1 MLEKLQIIQQR
12 FDEVSDL
19 IIQPDIISDQKRYVQ
34 LNKEYKDLSKLMEKG
49 KVYQSL
55 LSNQEEDTSGIKIFV
70 SEPGTPRAE
79 TCIAYAKDDEDFSD
93 YRIIEEFKFTLYLEE
108 KSIDFLKDAEVDYS
122 PDKFG
127 GTLTIKAPN
136 AKLPQISEDA
146 SIEDKINYVL
156 YSEINPGLASHGG
169 EVSLIEV
176 VNEETAILQFGGG
189 CQGCGMVDLT
199 LKDGVEK
206 TLLEQV
212 EGLKNVKDV
221 TDHSYR
227 ENAYYK

>member
-1 MLEKLQIIQQR
+1 MEEMSITPSAETYLQ
-12 FDEVSDL
+12 D
-19 IIQPDIISDQKRYVQ
+19 
-34 LNKEYKDLSKLMEKG
+34 
-49 KVYQSL
+49 L
-55 LSNQEEDTSGIKIFV
+55 LSSQEDGTRGIKIFV

-79 TCIAYAKDDEDFSD
+79 TCIAYAKDDEDLSKFRLINEFEFSL
-93 YRIIEEFKFTLYLEE
+93 FLEE
-108 KSIDFLKDAEVDYS
+108 NSINFLLDAEVDYS

-136 AKLPQISEDA
+136 AKLPQISENA
-146 SIEDKINYVL
+146 TIEDKINYVL
-156 YSEINPGLASHGG
+156 YSEVNPGLASHGG

-176 VNEETAILQFGGG
+176 LDGEKAILQFGGG

-212 EGLKNVKDV
+212 DGLKSVQDV

-227 ENAYYK
+227 DNAYYK

>member
-1 MLEKLQIIQQR
+1 MDEMTITPSAQDYL
-12 FDEVSDL
+12 FD
-19 IIQPDIISDQKRYVQ
+19 
-34 LNKEYKDLSKLMEKG
+34 
-49 KVYQSL
+49 L

-79 TCIAYAKDDEDFSD
+79 TCIAYSKKDENFSSFRLID
-93 YRIIEEFKFTLYLEE
+93 EFKFKLYLEE
-108 KSIDFLKDAEVDYS
+108 KSIDFLKNAEVDYS

-136 AKLPQISEDA
+136 AKLPQISENA
-146 SIEDKINYVL
+146 TIEDKINYVL
-156 YSEINPGLASHGG
+156 YSEVNPGLAAHGG

-176 VNEETAILQFGGG
+176 LDEEIAILQFGGG

-212 EGLKNVKDV
+212 DGLKSVRDV

>member
-1 MLEKLQIIQQR
+1 MNITSSAQDYLA
-12 FDEVSDL
+12 DL
-19 IIQPDIISDQKRYVQ
+19 LY
-34 LNKEYKDLSKLMEKG
+34 
-49 KVYQSL
+49 
-55 LSNQEEDTSGIKIFV
+55 NQEEDTTGIKIFV

-79 TCIAYAKDDEDFSD
+79 TCIAYAKQDEDFSEF
-93 YRIIEEFKFTLYLEE
+93 RFIEEFDFSLYLEE

-136 AKLPQISEDA
+136 AKLPQISKDA
-146 SIEDKINYVL
+146 SIEDKINYIL

-176 VNEETAILQFGGG
+176 INEETAILQFGGG

-212 EGLKNVKDV
+212 EGLKSVKDV

>member
-1 MLEKLQIIQQR
+1 MEEMNITSSAQ
-12 FDEVSDL
+12 
-19 IIQPDIISDQKRYVQ
+19 
-34 LNKEYKDLSKLMEKG
+34 EYLAD
-49 KVYQSL
+49 L
-55 LSNQEEDTSGIKIFV
+55 LSNQEEDTTGIKIFV

-93 YRIIEEFKFTLYLEE
+93 YRIIEEFKFSLYLEE

>member
-1 MLEKLQIIQQR
+1 MEELKITESAETYLDELLGSQEK
-12 FDEVSDL
+12 
-19 IIQPDIISDQKRYVQ
+19 
-34 LNKEYKDLSKLMEKG
+34 
-49 KVYQSL
+49 
-55 LSNQEEDTSGIKIFV
+55 DTVGIKIFV

-79 TCIAYAKDDEDFSD
+79 TCIAYAKEDESLED
-93 YRIIEEFKFTLYLEE
+93 YLLIEELSFSLLLE
-108 KSIDFLKDAEVDYS
+108 KSSLDFIKDAVVDYS

-136 AKLPQISEDA
+136 AKLPQLNENA
-146 SIEDKINYVL
+146 SIEEKINYVL
-156 YSEINPGLASHGG
+156 YSEINPSLASHGG
-169 EVSLIEV
+169 EVSLVEV
-176 VNEETAILQFGGG
+176 VDKETAVLQFGGG

-212 EGLKNVKDV
+212 DGLKGVMDV

>member
-1 MLEKLQIIQQR
+1 MEEMTITPSAQDYL
-12 FDEVSDL
+12 SD
-19 IIQPDIISDQKRYVQ
+19 
-34 LNKEYKDLSKLMEKG
+34 
-49 KVYQSL
+49 L
-55 LSNQEEDTSGIKIFV
+55 LSNQDEDTSGIKIFV

-79 TCIAYAKDDEDFSD
+79 TCIAYSKKDEDFSSF
-93 YRIIEEFKFTLYLEE
+93 RSIEEFKFKLYLEE
-108 KSIDFLKDAEVDYS
+108 KSIDFLRNAEVDYS

-136 AKLPQISEDA
+136 AKLPQISENA
-146 SIEDKINYVL
+146 TLEDKINYVL
-156 YSEINPGLASHGG
+156 YSEVNPGLAAHGG

-176 VNEETAILQFGGG
+176 LDKEIAILQFGGG

-212 EGLKNVKDV
+212 EGLKSVRDV

>member
-1 MLEKLQIIQQR
+1 M
-12 FDEVSDL
+12 DEMNITPSA
-19 IIQPDIISDQKRYVQ
+19 Q
-34 LNKEYKDLSKLMEKG
+34 EYLAD
-49 KVYQSL
+49 L
-55 LSNQEEDTSGIKIFV
+55 LSNQEEDTTGIKIFV

-79 TCIAYAKDDEDFSD
+79 TCIAYAKQDEDFSEF
-93 YRIIEEFKFTLYLEE
+93 RFIEEFDFSLYLEE

-136 AKLPQISEDA
+136 AKLPQINKDA

-176 VNEETAILQFGGG
+176 LNEETAILQFGGG

-212 EGLKNVKDV
+212 EGLKSVKDV

>member
-1 MLEKLQIIQQR
+1 MEEMSITRSAESYLQ
-12 FDEVSDL
+12 D
-19 IIQPDIISDQKRYVQ
+19 
-34 LNKEYKDLSKLMEKG
+34 
-49 KVYQSL
+49 L
-55 LSNQEEDTSGIKIFV
+55 LSSQEVGTCGIKIFV

-79 TCIAYAKDDEDFSD
+79 TCIAYAIDDEDLSKF
-93 YRIIEEFKFTLYLEE
+93 RLINEFEFTLFLEE
-108 KSIDFLKDAEVDYS
+108 NSINFLLDAEVDYS

-136 AKLPQISEDA
+136 AKLPQISENA
-146 SIEDKINYVL
+146 TIEDKINYVL
-156 YSEINPGLASHGG
+156 YSEVNPGLASHGG

-176 VNEETAILQFGGG
+176 LDGEKAILQFGGG

-212 EGLKNVKDV
+212 DGLKSVQDV

-227 ENAYYK
+227 DNAYYK

>member
-1 MLEKLQIIQQR
+1 MNITPSAQ
-12 FDEVSDL
+12 
-19 IIQPDIISDQKRYVQ
+19 
-34 LNKEYKDLSKLMEKG
+34 EYLAD
-49 KVYQSL
+49 L
-55 LSNQEEDTSGIKIFV
+55 LSNQEEDTTGIKIFV

-93 YRIIEEFKFTLYLEE
+93 YRIIEEFKFSLYLEE

-169 EVSLIEV
+169 EVSFIEV

>member
-1 MLEKLQIIQQR
+1 M
-12 FDEVSDL
+12 DEMNITTSAQEYLSD
-19 IIQPDIISDQKRYVQ
+19 
-34 LNKEYKDLSKLMEKG
+34 
-49 KVYQSL
+49 L
-55 LSNQEEDTSGIKIFV
+55 LSNQDDTKGIKIFV

-79 TCIAYAKDDEDFSD
+79 TCIAYAKEDEDFSN
-93 YRIIEEFKFTLYLEE
+93 YRIIEEFEFNLYLEE
-108 KSIDFLKDAEVDYS
+108 RSIDFLVDAEVDYS

-136 AKLPQISEDA
+136 AKLPQVSEDA
-146 SIEDKINYVL
+146 TMEDKINYIL

-176 VNEETAILQFGGG
+176 LDGEIAILQFGGG

-199 LKDGVEK
+199 LKEGVEK
-206 TLLEQV
+206 TLIEQI
-212 EGLKNVKDV
+212 EGLKSVKDV

>member
-1 MLEKLQIIQQR
+1 MDEMTITPSAEIYLQ
-12 FDEVSDL
+12 D
-19 IIQPDIISDQKRYVQ
+19 
-34 LNKEYKDLSKLMEKG
+34 
-49 KVYQSL
+49 L
-55 LSNQEEDTSGIKIFV
+55 LSSQDDDTCGIKIFV

-79 TCIAYAKDDEDFSD
+79 TCIAYAKNDENLSEFLSID
-93 YRIIEEFKFTLYLEE
+93 EFKFNLFLEE
-108 KSIDFLKDAEVDYS
+108 KSLDFLKDAVVDYS

-136 AKLPQISEDA
+136 AKLPQINENA
-146 SIEDKINYVL
+146 SIEDQINYVL
-156 YSEINPGLASHGG
+156 YSEVNPGLAAHGG

-176 VNEETAILQFGGG
+176 IDEETAILQFGGG

-206 TLLEQV
+206 TLLEQID
-212 EGLKNVKDV
+212 GLKSVKDV

>member
-1 MLEKLQIIQQR
+1 MEEMNITPSAQ
-12 FDEVSDL
+12 
-19 IIQPDIISDQKRYVQ
+19 
-34 LNKEYKDLSKLMEKG
+34 EYLAD
-49 KVYQSL
+49 L
-55 LSNQEEDTSGIKIFV
+55 LSNQEEDTTGIKIFV

-93 YRIIEEFKFTLYLEE
+93 YRIIEEFKFILYLEE
-108 KSIDFLKDAEVDYS
+108 KSINFLKDAEVDYS

-212 EGLKNVKDV
+212 DGLKSVKDV
-221 TDHSYR
+221 TDHSFR
-227 ENAYYK
+227 DNAYYK

>member
-1 MLEKLQIIQQR
+1 MEEMTITPSAQDYL
-12 FDEVSDL
+12 SD
-19 IIQPDIISDQKRYVQ
+19 
-34 LNKEYKDLSKLMEKG
+34 
-49 KVYQSL
+49 L
-55 LSNQEEDTSGIKIFV
+55 LSNQDEDTSGIQIFV

-79 TCIAYAKDDEDFSD
+79 TCIAYSKKDEDFSSF
-93 YRIIEEFKFTLYLEE
+93 RLIEEFKFKLYLEE
-108 KSIDFLKDAEVDYS
+108 KSIDFLRNAEVDYS

-136 AKLPQISEDA
+136 AKLPQISENA
-146 SIEDKINYVL
+146 TIEDKINYVL
-156 YSEINPGLASHGG
+156 YSEVNPGLAAHGG

-176 VNEETAILQFGGG
+176 LDEEIAILQFGGG

-212 EGLKNVKDV
+212 DGLKSVRDV

>member
-1 MLEKLQIIQQR
+1 MNITPSAQ
-12 FDEVSDL
+12 
-19 IIQPDIISDQKRYVQ
+19 
-34 LNKEYKDLSKLMEKG
+34 EYLAD
-49 KVYQSL
+49 L

-93 YRIIEEFKFTLYLEE
+93 YRIIAEFKFTLYLEE

-136 AKLPQISEDA
+136 AKLPQISENA

>member
-1 MLEKLQIIQQR
+1 MDEMTITPSAESYLQ
-12 FDEVSDL
+12 D
-19 IIQPDIISDQKRYVQ
+19 
-34 LNKEYKDLSKLMEKG
+34 
-49 KVYQSL
+49 L
-55 LSNQEEDTSGIKIFV
+55 LSSQDDDTCGIKIFV

-79 TCIAYAKDDEDFSD
+79 TCIAYAKDDENLS
-93 YRIIEEFKFTLYLEE
+93 EFLPIDEFEFNLFLEV
-108 KSIDFLKDAEVDYS
+108 KSLDFLKDAVVDYS

-136 AKLPQISEDA
+136 AKLPQINENA

-156 YSEINPGLASHGG
+156 YSEVNPGLAAHGG

-176 VNEETAILQFGGG
+176 IDEETAILQFGGG

-206 TLLEQV
+206 TLLEQID
-212 EGLKNVKDV
+212 GLKSVKDV

>member
-1 MLEKLQIIQQR
+1 LQ
-12 FDEVSDL
+12 D
-19 IIQPDIISDQKRYVQ
+19 
-34 LNKEYKDLSKLMEKG
+34 
-49 KVYQSL
+49 L
-55 LSNQEEDTSGIKIFV
+55 LSSQEDGTCGIKIFV

-79 TCIAYAKDDEDFSD
+79 TCIAYAKDDEDLSKFRLINEFEFSL
-93 YRIIEEFKFTLYLEE
+93 FLEE
-108 KSIDFLKDAEVDYS
+108 NSINFLLDAEVDYS

-136 AKLPQISEDA
+136 AKLPQISENA
-146 SIEDKINYVL
+146 TIEDKINYVL
-156 YSEINPGLASHGG
+156 YSEVNPGLASHGG

-176 VNEETAILQFGGG
+176 LDGEKAILQFGGG

-212 EGLKNVKDV
+212 DGLKSVQDV

-227 ENAYYK
+227 DNAYYK

>member
-1 MLEKLQIIQQR
+1 MEEINITPSAQ
-12 FDEVSDL
+12 
-19 IIQPDIISDQKRYVQ
+19 
-34 LNKEYKDLSKLMEKG
+34 EYLAD
-49 KVYQSL
+49 L

>member
-1 MLEKLQIIQQR
+1 M
-12 FDEVSDL
+12 DEMTITPSA
-19 IIQPDIISDQKRYVQ
+19 QEY
-34 LNKEYKDLSKLMEKG
+34 LND
-49 KVYQSL
+49 L
-55 LSNQEEDTSGIKIFV
+55 LSGQDDDTCGIKIFV

-79 TCIAYAKDDEDFSD
+79 TCIAYAKKDEEFSTF
-93 YRIIEEFKFTLYLEE
+93 RNIEEFKFSLFLEE
-108 KSIDFLKDAEVDYS
+108 KSIEFLKDAEVDYS

-136 AKLPQISEDA
+136 AKLPQISDDA
-146 SIEDKINYVL
+146 SIEAKINYVL

-176 VNEETAILQFGGG
+176 IDDETAILQFGGG

-206 TLLEQV
+206 TLLEQID
-212 EGLKNVKDV
+212 GLKSVKDV

>member
-1 MLEKLQIIQQR
+1 MEELTITESAEKYL
-12 FDEVSDL
+12 DELLGS
-19 IIQPDIISDQKRYVQ
+19 Q
-34 LNKEYKDLSKLMEKG
+34 EKDT
-49 KVYQSL
+49 V
-55 LSNQEEDTSGIKIFV
+55 GIKIFV

-79 TCIAYAKDDEDFSD
+79 TCIAYAKEEESLED
-93 YRIIEEFKFTLYLEE
+93 YLLIEELSFSLLLE
-108 KSIDFLKDAEVDYS
+108 KSSLDFIKDAVVDYS

-136 AKLPQISEDA
+136 AKLPQLNENA
-146 SIEDKINYVL
+146 SSEDKINYVL
-156 YSEINPGLASHGG
+156 YSEINPSLASHGG
-169 EVSLIEV
+169 EVSLVEV
-176 VNEETAILQFGGG
+176 VDKETAVLQFGGG

-212 EGLKNVKDV
+212 DGLKGVMDV

>member
-1 MLEKLQIIQQR
+1 MEEMNITPSAQ
-12 FDEVSDL
+12 
-19 IIQPDIISDQKRYVQ
+19 
-34 LNKEYKDLSKLMEKG
+34 EYLAD
-49 KVYQSL
+49 L
-55 LSNQEEDTSGIKIFV
+55 LSNQEDDTTGIKIFV

-93 YRIIEEFKFTLYLEE
+93 YRIIEEFKFSLYLEE

>member
-1 MLEKLQIIQQR
+1 MKELTITGSAVKYLDDLLGSQEK
-12 FDEVSDL
+12 
-19 IIQPDIISDQKRYVQ
+19 
-34 LNKEYKDLSKLMEKG
+34 
-49 KVYQSL
+49 
-55 LSNQEEDTSGIKIFV
+55 DTIGIKIFV

-79 TCIAYAKDDEDFSD
+79 TCIAYAKEDESLAD
-93 YRIIEEFKFTLYLEE
+93 YLLIEEFSFSLFIENESL
-108 KSIDFLKDAEVDYS
+108 DFVKDAVVDYS

-136 AKLPQISEDA
+136 AKLPQINENA
-146 SIEDKINYVL
+146 SIEEEINYVL
-156 YSEINPGLASHGG
+156 YSEVNPSLASHGG
-169 EVSLIEV
+169 EVSLVEV
-176 VNEETAILQFGGG
+176 IDKETAVLQFGGG

-212 EGLKNVKDV
+212 DGLKGVMDV

>member
-1 MLEKLQIIQQR
+1 MEEMNITPSAQ
-12 FDEVSDL
+12 
-19 IIQPDIISDQKRYVQ
+19 
-34 LNKEYKDLSKLMEKG
+34 EYLAD
-49 KVYQSL
+49 L
-55 LSNQEEDTSGIKIFV
+55 LSNQEEDTTGIKIFV

>member
-1 MLEKLQIIQQR
+1 MDEMTITPSAETYLQ
-12 FDEVSDL
+12 D
-19 IIQPDIISDQKRYVQ
+19 
-34 LNKEYKDLSKLMEKG
+34 
-49 KVYQSL
+49 L
-55 LSNQEEDTSGIKIFV
+55 LSSQDDDTCGIKIFV

-79 TCIAYAKDDEDFSD
+79 TCIAYAKDDENLS
-93 YRIIEEFKFTLYLEE
+93 EFLPIDEFEFNLFLEV
-108 KSIDFLKDAEVDYS
+108 KSLDFLKDAVVDYS

-136 AKLPQISEDA
+136 AKLPQINENA

-156 YSEINPGLASHGG
+156 YSEVNPGLAAHGG

-176 VNEETAILQFGGG
+176 IDEETAILQFGGG

-206 TLLEQV
+206 TLLEQID
-212 EGLKNVKDV
+212 GLKSVKDV